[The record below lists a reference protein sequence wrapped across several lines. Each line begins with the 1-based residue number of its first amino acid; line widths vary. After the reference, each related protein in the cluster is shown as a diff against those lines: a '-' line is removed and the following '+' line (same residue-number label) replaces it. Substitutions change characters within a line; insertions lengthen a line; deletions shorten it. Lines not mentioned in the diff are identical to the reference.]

1 MMFVFPV
8 LIFLSQVLLHVSKAS
23 ECSKLN
29 LTPSN
34 TINDDNYLIQ
44 TEKIKSSNIFKVLLI
59 MKQIVRNTS
68 WFMMGASDSSKL
80 IGSWHPFTSIDGQVI
95 ECSLPSEQVVTNQ
108 NSRLENSNQFQFSF
122 YWMAPPLFSNT
133 VIFVATIFDSNSEND
148 QSSLKYIQSIPI
160 QIEQIQG
167 RERYQDVS
175 PSMLFYSKD
184 IFIKYSI

>member
-1 MMFVFPV
+1 V